1 MQRILLKSKIHRATI
16 TDANLQYEGS
26 ISIDEK
32 LMEIAGILPY
42 EKVNVWDIN
51 NGERFETYA
60 IRAAAGSG
68 DIVVNGAASRL
79 VQIGDIIII
88 ASFGIY
94 EEKELVKDFH
104 PVVVYVDGR
113 NGPVSKY

>member
-32 LMEIAGILPY
+32 LMEAAGILPY

-60 IRAAAGSG
+60 ITAPAGSG
-68 DIVVNGAASRL
+68 DIIVNGAASRM

-88 ASFGIY
+88 AAFGVY
-94 EEKELVKDFH
+94 EENEINKDFH
-104 PVVVYVDGR
+104 PTVVYVDGK
-113 NGPVSKY
+113 NSSSPKS